1 MALESLF
8 AITNMDLT
16 TMIDLSAH
24 PAQKRLIPFIGA
36 AVLLTLLVLIGENWN
51 VYRNFRLAS
60 DQTTNIL
67 RMQTLRGRIIQLD
80 EVLTMSARM
89 AAATGD
95 PKWEARYR
103 GFEPQLDGAIKDA
116 LGFAPSSALSHAA
129 ARTDAANIVLVAM
142 ENRAFSLVQQGQL
155 ATAQAVLSGTE
166 YEAHKKVYAAGM
178 EEFDSLL
185 AGSIAATQRLQRQA
199 LRWDVVMVALATF
212 GLGIGWWYVLLVAR
226 RWQVGLE
233 RGNEQRKRQG
243 ALLEKANLDLDQK
256 VAQRTAELSAKNV
269 ILSTQQENSPDA
281 ILVVDENARIA
292 GYNGKFVAL
301 FSIPEDLVRAGDD
314 EPVLRHV
321 VSQMRDPDAF
331 AKVRYL
337 YEHKEESS
345 RDELE
350 TKDGRVIDRFSSGM
364 MGANGEYYGRVWYF
378 REITQRKQAEAALAA
393 ATAKLQAVMDAATQ
407 ISIIAT
413 DSQGLITVFNSG
425 AERMLGYR
433 AEEMIGKQTPVIFH
447 LESEVMERGRELT
460 EQLGHPVT
468 GFDVIVEFAR
478 QGKAKEREWTY
489 VGKNGGHLTAN
500 LVVTELRDAKGEPSG
515 FLGVAKDITER
526 KRTNA
531 ELLRFASELDQRIFA
546 AAAANDALQRETE
559 EMRQLNEERATL
571 GNMNELLLA
580 CASPDEAYDIFG
592 RAAAGLFQSSTGAL
606 HIYAAARNQLM
617 PAAAWGEWPS
627 EVMPFS
633 PESCWGLRR
642 GNYYL
647 GNGTSTPPCEHAGS
661 VQGGATLCVPL
672 MAYGEVLGV
681 LHLRGADASTLQSKL
696 QLVTMANDGLAL
708 TLANIK
714 LRQSLK
720 EQSIRDPL
728 TGLFNRRYM
737 TESLEREFA
746 RAQRAGTPVAIAMID
761 VDHFKRFNDSFGHDA
776 GDAVLQEL
784 GSFLR
789 RSVRAE
795 DIACRYGGEE
805 FCLVL
810 PQMDHSRARQRAE
823 AIRAGAAALEVK
835 SDGRV
840 LGPVTLSL
848 GLALFP
854 EDGGD
859 TESLVRAADAA
870 LYEAKKAGR
879 NRVVLSR
886 ALPKSQPS

>member
-1 MALESLF
+1 
-8 AITNMDLT
+8 
-16 TMIDLSAH
+16 MIDLSAH
-24 PAQKRLIPFIGA
+24 PAQKRLIPFVGA
-36 AVLLTLLVLIGENWN
+36 AVLLTLLVLIGESWN
-51 VYRNFRLAS
+51 VYRDVRLAS

-67 RMQTLRGRIIQLD
+67 QMQTLRGRILQLD

-89 AAATGD
+89 AGATGD
-95 PKWEARYR
+95 PKWEVRYR

-116 LGFAPSSALSHAA
+116 LGLAPSFAFNQAA
-129 ARTDAANIVLVAM
+129 ARTDAANIALVAI
-142 ENRAFSLVQQGQL
+142 ENRAFSLVRQGQL
-155 ATAQAVLSGTE
+155 ATAQALLSGTE

-178 EEFDSLL
+178 AEFDSLL
-185 AGSIAATQRLQRQA
+185 AGSIALTQRLQRQA

-212 GLGIGWWYVLLVAR
+212 GLGIGWWYVLLIAR

-233 RGNEQRKRQG
+233 RGNAQLKRQG
-243 ALLEKANLDLDQK
+243 ALLQEVNLDLDQK
-256 VAQRTAELSAKNV
+256 VAQRTVELSAKNV
-269 ILSTQQENSPDA
+269 ILSAQQENSPDA

-292 GYNGKFVAL
+292 SYNRKFVTL
-301 FSIPEDLVRAGDD
+301 FSIPEDLVRASEDD
-314 EPVLRHV
+314 EPVLMHV

-331 AKVRYL
+331 LAKVHYL
-337 YEHKEESS
+337 YEHKEEGS
-345 RDELE
+345 RDEIH
-350 TKDGRVIDRFSSGM
+350 TNDGKIIDRFSSGM

-378 REITQRKQAEAALAA
+378 HNITERKQAESALAA
-393 ATAKLQAVMDAATQ
+393 ATAKLQAVMDAAIQ
-407 ISIIAT
+407 ISIVAT

-425 AERMLGYR
+425 AERMLGYS
-433 AEEMIGKQTPVIFH
+433 AKEMIGNQTPLIMH
-447 LESEVMERGRELT
+447 LESEVTERGQELT
-460 EQLGHPVT
+460 EQLGRPIA

-478 QGKAKEREWTY
+478 RGKGRESEWTY
-489 VGKNGGHLTAN
+489 VCKNDSHLTVSLA
-500 LVVTELRDAKGEPSG
+500 VTALRDADGVPGG

-526 KRTNA
+526 KRTDA
-531 ELLRFASELDQRIFA
+531 ELLRFATELDQRIFA

-559 EMRQLNEERATL
+559 EMRRLNEERAAL

-580 CASPDEAYDIFG
+580 CASAEEAFDIFG
-592 RAAAGLFQSSTGAL
+592 RAAAGLFESSTGAL
-606 HIYAAARNQLM
+606 HIYAASRNQLT
-617 PAAAWGEWPS
+617 PAATWGEWPG
-627 EVMPFS
+627 EVMPFN

-647 GNGTSTPPCEHAGS
+647 GSGTSTPPCEHAGP

-672 MAYGEVLGV
+672 IAYGEVLGV
-681 LHLRGADASTLQSKL
+681 LHLRGPDAAMLRSRL

-708 TLANIK
+708 TLANIR

-728 TGLFNRRYM
+728 TNLFNRRYL
-737 TESLEREFA
+737 TETLEREFA
-746 RAQRAGTPVAIAMID
+746 RAQRTGAPVAIVMID
-761 VDHFKRFNDSFGHDA
+761 MDHFKRFNDSFGHDA

-789 RSVRAE
+789 HSVRVD

-810 PQMDHSRARQRAE
+810 PQMDYYGAQQRAE

-835 SDGRV
+835 LDGRV

-848 GLALFP
+848 GVAFFP

-859 TESLVRAADAA
+859 TESLVRAADEA

-879 NRVVLSR
+879 NRVVMTSAAPVSQR
-886 ALPKSQPS
+886 AKTSDQKEQAI